1 MRKREKKKK
10 MPQKVRRVDRKGRT
24 TGNGKK
30 AVFERWRMREKTL
43 ACVQKK
49 KVTVGEQEKRGKR
62 ETCDLCGWKY
72 SFSSCLLW
80 NPINLFSTA
89 SASNMQLL
97 IFEEVLWVTL
107 MKAHTYTHHC
117 FAVLFV
123 QGAWEREK
131 ENKRRKK
138 WCEKEAGSFV
148 ATLSTWRK
156 HNCMT
161 SWSTLLANSISLFP
175 TFFWHFIVE

>member
-1 MRKREKKKK
+1 MMKRCSSFCELQRALEQNTHTQKKKKKPNAKAREEKK

-72 SFSSCLLW
+72 SFSSCLL
-80 NPINLFSTA
+80 
-89 SASNMQLL
+89 
-97 IFEEVLWVTL
+97 
-107 MKAHTYTHHC
+107 
-117 FAVLFV
+117 
-123 QGAWEREK
+123 
-131 ENKRRKK
+131 
-138 WCEKEAGSFV
+138 
-148 ATLSTWRK
+148 
-156 HNCMT
+156 
-161 SWSTLLANSISLFP
+161 
-175 TFFWHFIVE
+175 

>member
-10 MPQKVRRVDRKGRT
+10 NATKITTCRQKRAHNWQLKKSCFRALADARENACLRT
-24 TGNGKK
+24 K
-30 AVFERWRMREKTL
+30 
-43 ACVQKK
+43 KK

-131 ENKRRKK
+131 ENKRRKNDVK
-138 WCEKEAGSFV
+138 KRQGAS
-148 ATLSTWRK
+148 
-156 HNCMT
+156 
-161 SWSTLLANSISLFP
+161 LLPWARGENTTAWHRGPLF
-175 TFFWHFIVE
+175 